1 MDLRSN
7 AAPPSLALITMFL
20 NALTIAK
27 LYCKGKV
34 YDVSKVFWTM
44 AMTKMAAART
54 MVMLVLLANSRDKTG
69 AQWERW
75 ER

>member
-1 MDLRSN
+1 MDLRSSLTS
-7 AAPPSLALITMFL
+7 SLALITMFL

-44 AMTKMAAART
+44 VMTKNGSSKDNGDA
-54 MVMLVLLANSRDKTG
+54 G
-69 AQWERW
+69 AVGQQQR
-75 ER
+75 